1 MKKILAGFMVIF
13 IVIFSSTTALGKEIT
28 YSKVEFTADLKV
40 LKELLENNHGNLYE
54 SIKKEKLDKLF
65 KETEAKIDENM
76 TIQEFYYEISRI
88 ISAIKDGHTSVG
100 SSDHFINTIMERGTY
115 LPLRVKFID
124 KKMYSDFINEYVP
137 IGAEILEINGEKAS
151 DVVSKLK
158 YISGSESSD
167 NVALSHKII
176 EETLPFLYPQYFGE
190 KTEHT
195 IKFKDPKSNK
205 IKTVLLKSED
215 IDIYKLEF
223 FPYSNYIK
231 NTYALE
237 ESPLKA
243 EFDMKRNTAILRIY
257 TFAPQDS
264 EMFKEYIDKFFEDV
278 KYKNIKNIVFDVRGN
293 LGGDIYLLNYI
304 LAYVYNKDF
313 YVIRNE
319 KHPIP
324 DLVRTDLLT
333 KEGKEMFNA
342 FKESLNY
349 ASEEDMGYQILK
361 DGSYYYEEYK
371 VEHMEKNNFRGN
383 VYVLANEG
391 SFSCGSIFPE
401 KIQELKNG
409 YFIGT
414 EASGN
419 YYETTAGII
428 PQWELPN
435 TKIKVS
441 IPFIQMVIQNKI
453 DKHIP
458 RNSGV
463 KPDYEV
469 KLKYDDYM
477 KGIDTQMNFVYN
489 LIKNRVNR

>member
-1 MKKILAGFMVIF
+1 MKKILTVFMSIF
-13 IVIFSSTTALGKEIT
+13 IVILSSTTASGKEIT

-54 SIKKEKLDKLF
+54 SINKEKLDKLF
-65 KETEAKIDENM
+65 EDTEAKINENM
-76 TIQEFYYEISRI
+76 TIQEFYYEISKI
-88 ISAIKDGHTSVG
+88 ISAINDGHTSIG
-100 SSDHFINTIMERGTY
+100 SSDHFINTLIEKGTY

-124 KKMYSDFINEYVP
+124 KKMYSDFVNEYVP
-137 IGAEILEINGEKAS
+137 VGSEILEINGEKAS

-167 NVALSHKII
+167 NAVLSHKII
-176 EETLPFLYPQYFGE
+176 EETLHFLYPQYFGE

-195 IKFKDPKSNK
+195 IKFKNPKDNK
-205 IKTVLLKSED
+205 VETVLLKSED
-215 IDIYKLEF
+215 IDIYTLQF

-237 ESPLKA
+237 ESPLRA
-243 EFDMKRNTAILRIY
+243 EFDMKRNTAILKIY

-264 EMFKEYIDKFFEDV
+264 EMFKMYIDKFFQDV
-278 KYKNIKNIVFDVRGN
+278 KYKNIRNIVFDVRGN
-293 LGGDIYLLNYI
+293 LGGDIELLNYV

-319 KHPIP
+319 KHPVP
-324 DLVRTDLLT
+324 DLVRTDLLSE
-333 KEGKEMFNA
+333 EGKEMFNA
-342 FKESLNY
+342 FKESFNSD
-349 ASEEDMGYQILK
+349 SEENMGYEILE
-361 DGSYYYEEYK
+361 DGSYYYEGYK
-371 VEHMEKNNFRGN
+371 VEHKKKNNFNGN

-409 YFIGT
+409 HFIGT

-435 TKIKVS
+435 TKIKIS
-441 IPFIQMVIQNKI
+441 IPFIQMVVQ
-453 DKHIP
+453 DKMDKDIP

-463 KPDYEV
+463 KPDYKV
-469 KLKYDDYM
+469 KLKYDDYI
-477 KGIDTQMNFVYN
+477 KGIDTQMNFVFN
-489 LIKNRVNR
+489 LIRNRGNR